1 MTNTSIIYFNCYCF
15 YFQCK
20 NSQYAKVFTCCM
32 VAYWK
37 LKQPF
42 LQRTT
47 FTVNTVKYCWS
58 QKATARIICVQFGGM
73 SQPMVFKVVN
83 QCHSHVINLVLVFS
97 VHAPLP
103 LYLAVTVFMSSLCYP
118 SLSLIFTVPVSL
130 ALATTLPYISIQVR
144 VTPLFY
150 SV

>member
-1 MTNTSIIYFNCYCF
+1 MQKQSICF
-15 YFQCK
+15 QSVYLYGCI
-20 NSQYAKVFTCCM
+20 
-32 VAYWK
+32 
-37 LKQPF
+37 LKIETQPF

-47 FTVNTVKYCWS
+47 FTVNTVKYCWR
-58 QKATARIICVQFGGM
+58 QKATVRIICVQFGGM

-118 SLSLIFTVPVSL
+118 SLSLSSSL
-130 ALATTLPYISIQVR
+130 FLFRLLVLQHCLTL
-144 VTPLFY
+144 LFK
-150 SV
+150 SG